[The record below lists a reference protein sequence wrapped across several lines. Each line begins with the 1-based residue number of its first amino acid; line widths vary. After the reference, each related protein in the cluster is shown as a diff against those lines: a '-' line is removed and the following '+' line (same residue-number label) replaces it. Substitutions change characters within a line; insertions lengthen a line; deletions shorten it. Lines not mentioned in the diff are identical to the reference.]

1 MAAEVYFFL
10 HFLAFCDKMCLIQ
23 IKPKGEMMMELI
35 QSFSVDHT
43 KIIPGIFTSRV
54 DTHGDDL

>member
-1 MAAEVYFFL
+1 
-10 HFLAFCDKMCLIQ
+10 
-23 IKPKGEMMMELI
+23 MELI

-54 DTHGDDL
+54 DTVGGGTAAR